1 MHDVSKNPLL
11 QKFKSGAAICEPCG
25 NTKKDV
31 YPGKANK
38 QVESAVMNDQD
49 AWRAEVAKH
58 IEAVN
63 QGGPKSYKAVERVTV
78 SGYKDWGRLFCPW

>member
-1 MHDVSKNPLL
+1 MQDVSKNPLL
-11 QKFKSGAAICEPCG
+11 QPFKSRSAICEPCG
-25 NTKKDV
+25 NTKKDE

-63 QGGPKSYKAVERVTV
+63 QGGPKSFKAVERVHV
-78 SGYKDWGRLFCPW
+78 SGYKDRGRLFWHW

>member
-11 QKFKSGAAICEPCG
+11 LKFKSGSAICEPCG

-31 YPGKANK
+31 YPGKPLK
-38 QVESAVMNDQD
+38 EVQSAVKNDQD
-49 AWRAEVAKH
+49 AWHKEVAKH
-58 IEAVN
+58 VEAVN

-78 SGYKDWGRLFCPW
+78 SGYKDRGRLFWH